1 VADLLSAWAI
11 VVGAGDGARLGADR
25 PKAFVALGD
34 RVLLAHSVE
43 LLEEHPA
50 IDGVVLVVPEGWEEP
65 ASLLAD
71 DLAAGKVTAAVA
83 GGATRAHSVAA
94 GLAEVPDDTDL
105 ILVHDAARPFASAAL
120 VSAVLAA
127 LGDADGAVPGVPV
140 TDTIKRVEG
149 GRVAETPDR
158 SQLVAVQTPQA
169 FTAATLRRAYAQPP
183 EVIAAATDCASLVE
197 ASGGSVAVV
206 SGEPDNI
213 KITTAADLERA
224 RERLAG
230 AAG

>member
-50 IDGVVLVVPEGWEEP
+50 INGVVLVVPEGWEEP

-140 TDTIKRVEG
+140 ADTIKRVEG

-197 ASGGSVAVV
+197 TSGGSVAVV

>member
-1 VADLLSAWAI
+1 MADLLSACAI

-50 IDGVVLVVPEGWEEP
+50 INGVVLVVPEGWEEP

-71 DLAAGKVTAAVA
+71 DLAAGKVAAAVA

-105 ILVHDAARPFASAAL
+105 ILVHDAARPFVSAEL

-127 LGDADGAVPGVPV
+127 LGDVDGAVPGVPV

-149 GRVAETPDR
+149 GRVAETLDR

-230 AAG
+230 EAG

>member
-1 VADLLSAWAI
+1 MADLLSAWAI

-83 GGATRAHSVAA
+83 GGATRSHSVAA

-105 ILVHDAARPFASAAL
+105 ILVHDAARPFASAEL

-140 TDTIKRVEG
+140 ADTIKRVEG

>member
-1 VADLLSAWAI
+1 MPDLLSAWAI

-25 PKAFVALGD
+25 PKAFVALGG
-34 RVLLAHSVE
+34 RVLLAYSVE

-71 DLAAGKVTAAVA
+71 DLAAGKVTAAVT
-83 GGATRAHSVAA
+83 GGATRAQSVAA
-94 GLAEVPDDTDL
+94 GLAEVPDGADL
-105 ILVHDAARPFASAAL
+105 ILVHDAARPFASADL

-127 LGDADGAVPGVPV
+127 LGDAEGAVPGVAV

-149 GRVAETPDR
+149 GRVAETPER

-169 FTAATLRRAYAQPP
+169 FTAAVLRRAYAQPA
-183 EVIAAATDCASLVE
+183 EVVAAATDCASLVE
-197 ASGGSVAVV
+197 AAGGAVAVV
-206 SGEPDNI
+206 PGEAGNV

-224 RERLAG
+224 RER
-230 AAG
+230 AAVERR

>member
-1 VADLLSAWAI
+1 
-11 VVGAGDGARLGADR
+11 
-25 PKAFVALGD
+25 
-34 RVLLAHSVE
+34 
-43 LLEEHPA
+43 
-50 IDGVVLVVPEGWEEP
+50 
-65 ASLLAD
+65 
-71 DLAAGKVTAAVA
+71 
-83 GGATRAHSVAA
+83 
-94 GLAEVPDDTDL
+94 
-105 ILVHDAARPFASAAL
+105 
-120 VSAVLAA
+120 VLAA

-140 TDTIKRVEG
+140 ADTIKRVEG

-169 FTAATLRRAYAQPP
+169 FTAATLRRVYAQPP